1 MKRYPNVLG
10 FSVSHTTRNSRPGEQ
25 HGVQYYFVSDLEMRN
40 AINNNEFLEH
50 AYVHTHF
57 YGTSYQAVKNIQTEG
72 KVCILDIDVQGVQTV
87 KKNSN
92 FKAKYLFI
100 APPSV
105 EELGRRLNNRSTET
119 PEQLKIRLEN
129 ARSEIEYGLVDGNF
143 DMVIVNDDLNKTLE
157 DIIVVL
163 RQWYP
168 SMQF

>member
-1 MKRYPNVLG
+1 
-10 FSVSHTTRNSRPGEQ
+10 
-25 HGVQYYFVSDLEMRN
+25 
-40 AINNNEFLEH
+40 
-50 AYVHTHF
+50 
-57 YGTSYQAVKNIQTEG
+57 VKNIQAEG